1 MTTRTMAMSI
11 TKDGGEPGM
20 TSPAPLFA
28 SSWIAL
34 FLQLRH
40 NLETPRASNEN
51 ALERTGDLEPD
62 SRSQDRTNT
71 D

>member
-11 TKDGGEPGM
+11 MKGEEPGM
-20 TSPAPLFA
+20 ASPAPLFA

-40 NLETPRASNEN
+40 NLETLRASNEE
-51 ALERTGDLEPD
+51 ALEQTEAPESDPRPL
-62 SRSQDRTNT
+62 DRAGH